1 MTVTNRPCFAG
12 WTLAPTGEAY
22 DFQGRCVVGGDTGQ
36 DSSRMCRLPYYQH
49 SAGGAYYDIQGFCD
63 PTKTALPGQGGIAD
77 GLGGTIGKVLLW
89 GGLAYGAYY
98 LWTNRT
104 KVKGWFT

>member
-1 MTVTNRPCFAG
+1 MLKAMTVTNRPCFAG

-36 DSSRMCRLPYYQH
+36 YSSRMCRLPYYQH

-63 PTKTALPGQGGIAD
+63 PTKTAIPGQSGIAAAASSWMTWVIV
-77 GLGGTIGKVLLW
+77 GGV
-89 GGLAYGAYY
+89 AYLVWKYRKK
-98 LWTNRT
+98 L
-104 KVKGWFT
+104 F